1 MTRFWSIVAGLVDLF
16 LDIHQSIHEVV
27 GFEINGVGFVNV
39 ILSFIDSVDDWF
51 FMIVKGIH

>member
-1 MTRFWSIVAGLVDLF
+1 LTRFWSIVAGLVDLF

-27 GFEINGVGFVNV
+27 GFEINSVGFVNV
-39 ILSFIDSVDDWF
+39 ILAFINSVDDWF